1 MMKLGENVIN
11 WYSWIENRLPV
22 ENVLIYLFDKFNY
35 LCRNN
40 CLGYRWRIAM
50 VVVELHDD

>member
-11 WYSWIENRLPV
+11 WYSWIENRLPM

-35 LCRNN
+35 LFRNN
-40 CLGYRWRIAM
+40 CFGLS
-50 VVVELHDD
+50 VEDSDDCCRTA